1 MKIALCLHGLTGGS
15 KGKDGQGI
23 PLDLKT
29 PFDSFQ
35 NHLLSKNNIDIFI
48 HSWSTDQEKDLN
60 QLYNPKLSSFESQIN
75 FDSEHRKHIIK
86 SRWYSAKESIKL
98 KSTYETQYNIKYDI
112 VMLCRLDLIWFN
124 DVIFSNYTP
133 HNFYASHWNLNG
145 PDKVGPYDKSNHHI
159 NSGFLDFWFFSNSE
173 YMNQFSLLYD
183 NIDTLL
189 KNTPLSSHSLSYSF
203 IRQLNYP
210 IVYTKYRG
218 YDCEMYRRYKN
229 PKWKLQ

>member
-15 KGKDGQGI
+15 KGKDGQGA
-23 PLDLKT
+23 PLDLET

-35 NHLLSKNNIDIFI
+35 NHLLNKNDIDVFI

-60 QLYNPKLSSFESQIN
+60 QLYNPKLSTFESQIN
-75 FDSEHRKHIIK
+75 FDPEHRKHIIK
-86 SRWYSAKESIKL
+86 SRWYSAKKSIEL
-98 KSTYETQYNIKYDI
+98 KSTYETQHSIKYDI

-124 DVIFSNYTP
+124 DIMFNDYIP
-133 HNFYASHWNLNG
+133 YNFYVSHWNHNG
-145 PDKVGPYDKSNHHI
+145 PNKVGPYDKSNLNI

-189 KNTPLSSHSLSYSF
+189 KNTSLSSHLLSYSF
-203 IRQLNYP
+203 IKHLNYP
-210 IVYTKYRG
+210 VTYTKYRG